1 MSSWSAPH
9 QETNVN
15 ALDIL
20 KEMHPEAHA
29 AFAATGTAAPGDRAG
44 RSAHLQTQLHEQIEE
59 QYLYDPVAQE
69 AGPGDPILARWENE
83 HEEQVREAD
92 AVIARIDG
100 LDPATDAWLE
110 TVNTLAGTLDEHIAH
125 QENDIGPGFVT
136 PGIRTSSSTPGRQ
149 MVAARAAAD
158 SGASVPA
165 AVKAGLVAR

>member
-1 MSSWSAPH
+1 M
-9 QETNVN
+9 N

-20 KEMHPEAHA
+20 KKMHVEAHA
-29 AFAATGTAAPGDRAG
+29 AFEAIGASVSGDRAG
-44 RSAHLQTQLHEQIEE
+44 RWAHLQTQLQLHEQIEE

-92 AVIARIDG
+92 AVMARIDG
-100 LDPATDAWLE
+100 LDPAADAWLE
-110 TVNTLAGTLDEHIAH
+110 TVNSLAATLDEHIAH
-125 QENDIGPGFVT
+125 EENDIWPR
-136 PGIRTSSSTPGRQ
+136 IRDAWDQDKLEHAGRQ

-165 AVKAGLVAR
+165 AVEAGLVAR